1 MALKAKKP
9 ELIKPSKPKFIL
21 SGKSGVGKTWLMLD
35 FKRPYVID
43 VESGATESQYV
54 KKMQEVGAGYMG
66 KDEGSQDYKTVI
78 DQLKELATTKHE
90 YQTLIIDSFSKLY
103 NLTAAIAEE
112 KVGNTYQADK
122 KEAQKPTRQLQLWM
136 DRLDMVIC
144 LVCHSKPKW
153 ENGQPT
159 GTTTF
164 DGWDK
169 LEYDLNLWIELVQTG
184 KRRDLVVRKSRLE
197 GFILGNSYPADYD
210 TFAKLYGRELIEK
223 PVEQVILANPD
234 QIGELRGLIAT
245 FNVSEEDQKKALK
258 KRDVETYEEL
268 SNEQITEMIHGL
280 TSKLPKGATK

>member
-1 MALKAKKP
+1 MPKGKKV
-9 ELIKPSKPKFIL
+9 EEGVIKRSKPKFIL

-35 FKRPYVID
+35 FPKPFVID
-43 VESGATESQYV
+43 CEGGSVEPQYV
-54 KKMQEVGAGYMG
+54 EKMKKVGAWYMG
-66 KDEGSQDYKTVI
+66 KEDGSQDFSTVVA
-78 DQLKELATTKHE
+78 QVKELATTKHD
-90 YQTLIIDSFSKLY
+90 YQTLVIDSFSKLY

-144 LVCHSKPKW
+144 LVCHSKAKW

-184 KRRDLVVRKSRLE
+184 KRRDIVVRKSRLE

-210 TFAKLYGRELIEK
+210 TFAKLYGKDIIEK
-223 PVEQVILANPD
+223 PSEQVVLATPE
-234 QIGELRGLIAT
+234 QIAEVKNLIAT
-245 FNVSEEDQKKALK
+245 FNVSEEDQKKSLK

-268 SNEQITEMIHGL
+268 SNEQITDMIAGL
-280 TSKLPKGATK
+280 TSKLPKGVK

>member
-1 MALKAKKP
+1 MVLKAKKP

-35 FKRPYVID
+35 FKKPFVID
-43 VESGATESQYV
+43 SEGGATEPQYV
-54 KKMQEVGAGYMG
+54 KKMLEVGAGYMG
-66 KDEGSQDYKTVI
+66 KDEGSQDFETVI
-78 DQLKELATTKHE
+78 SQVKELATTKHD
-90 YQTLIIDSFSKLY
+90 YQTLVLDSFTKVY
-103 NLTAAIAEE
+103 NIKAAIAEE
-112 KVGNTYQADK
+112 KVGNAYQADK
-122 KEAQKPTRQLQLWM
+122 KEAQKSVRQLQLWM

-144 LVCHSKPKW
+144 LVCHSKSKW

-169 LEYDLNLWIELVQTG
+169 LEYDLNLWVELVQTG
-184 KRRDLVVRKSRLE
+184 KRRDIVVRKSRLE

-210 TFAKLYGRELIEK
+210 TFAKLYGREIIEK
-223 PVEQVILANPD
+223 IPEQIVLATPE
-234 QIGELRGLIAT
+234 QIAEVKGLIAT
-245 FNVSEEDQKKALK
+245 FNVPEDDQKKALK

-268 SNEQITEMIHGL
+268 SNTQITEMIAGL